1 MAAPAQRR
9 LPVISVWWI
18 YGIGLLPAAWFFY
31 LGATGGLGADPV
43 KTFERL
49 LGTWA
54 IRFLILTLAV
64 SPLRELVGINLI
76 RYRRALGLLT
86 FYYVLMHFSVYLIL
100 DQALVLQAVV
110 QDVLK
115 RPFIMFGMAGL
126 VCLIPLALTSNM
138 ASIRK
143 MGRNWGRLHRLTYVV
158 ALLGALHYF
167 MATKVTGAEQGLY
180 ITLLLLLVAWRVAR
194 PFWKDRQRT
203 RNTGDAGQARRPIVR
218 G

>member
-18 YGIGLLPAAWFFY
+18 YGLGLLPAAWFFY

-64 SPLRELVGINLI
+64 SPLRELAGINLI
-76 RYRRALGLLT
+76 RYRRALGLLA

-110 QDVLK
+110 QDVLR

-138 ASIRK
+138 ASIRRL
-143 MGRNWGRLHRLTYVV
+143 GHNWGRLHRLTYLV

-167 MATKVTGAEQGLY
+167 MATKVVGAEQGLY
-180 ITLLLLLVAWRVAR
+180 IALLVLLLVWRVIR
-194 PFWKDRQRT
+194 PFWRRRQRS
-203 RNTGDAGQARRPIVR
+203 AQASRSGVTARSPR
-218 G
+218 